1 MSKLGGLQFSLQYK
15 KGPDNIVA
23 DGLSRVGQYFQISAV
38 SSVLPIWIQE
48 VINSYSIDPDAQQ
61 LIQELAVVSPNGK
74 GYSLHDG
81 IIKFKGKL
89 WVGNNSA
96 LQTKLIQAFH
106 SSPGG
111 GGGLHP

>member
-1 MSKLGGLQFSLQYK
+1 
-15 KGPDNIVA
+15 
-23 DGLSRVGQYFQISAV
+23 
-38 SSVLPIWIQE
+38 

-61 LIQELAVVSPNGK
+61 LIQELVVVSPNGK

-106 SSPGG
+106 SSPMGG
-111 GGGLHP
+111 GTLAFKP